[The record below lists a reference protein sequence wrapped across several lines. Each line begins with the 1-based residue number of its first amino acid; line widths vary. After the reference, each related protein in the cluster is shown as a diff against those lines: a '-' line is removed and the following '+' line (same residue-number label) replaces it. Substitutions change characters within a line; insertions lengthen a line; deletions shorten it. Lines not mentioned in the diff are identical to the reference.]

1 VTAIVMGTAAVPAPP
16 SRVRT
21 GMPAAR
27 EVLLI
32 DDDDRLRR
40 MVDLGLAAE
49 GFRVTGAGDGE
60 AGLELLGSRSFDAI
74 CVDVMLPGEDGVA
87 ICRRIRAGSDV
98 PIIIVSALSANAD
111 VVGGLEA
118 GADDYVGKPFA
129 VPVLAARIRALL
141 RRAGAARHGPGVR
154 VGDVEIDPG
163 EGLVRRAGEL
173 VALTATELRLLCR
186 LAAEPGRV
194 FSREELLEQV
204 WGYDYFGDTRL
215 VDVHVGRLRRKI
227 ENEPGEPRVV
237 VTERGA
243 GYRLGR

>member
-1 VTAIVMGTAAVPAPP
+1 M
-16 SRVRT
+16 S
-21 GMPAAR
+21 AAR
-27 EVLLI
+27 DVLLI

-49 GFRVTGAGDGE
+49 GFRVTGAADGRT
-60 AGLELLGSRSFDAI
+60 GLALFAEQEFDAV
-74 CVDVMLPGEDGVA
+74 CVDVMLPGEDGVT
-87 ICRRIRAGSDV
+87 ICRRLREESDV
-98 PIIIVSALSANAD
+98 PVVIVSALSANAD

-141 RRAGAARHGPGVR
+141 RRAGSARSHAGVR
-154 VGDVEIDPG
+154 IGDVEIDPG
-163 EGLVRRAGEL
+163 DGLVRRAGRL
-173 VALTATELRLLCR
+173 VALTGTELRLLCR
-186 LAAEPGRV
+186 LATEPGRV
-194 FSREELLEQV
+194 FTREELLEQV

-215 VDVHVGRLRRKI
+215 VDVHVGRLRRKV
-227 ENEPGEPRVV
+227 EDDPAVPRVV

>member
-1 VTAIVMGTAAVPAPP
+1 MGA
-16 SRVRT
+16 
-21 GMPAAR
+21 GLD
-27 EVLLI
+27 VLLI
-32 DDDDRLRR
+32 DDDERLRR

-49 GFRVTGAGDGE
+49 GFHVTGAGDGE
-60 AGLELLGSRSFDAI
+60 AGLELLGDRAFDAI

-87 ICRRIRAGSDV
+87 VCRRIRAGSDV
-98 PIIIVSALSANAD
+98 PIIIVSALSGNAD
-111 VVGGLEA
+111 MVGGLEA

-141 RRAGAARHGPGVR
+141 RRVAAARPGPRVR
-154 VGDVEIDPG
+154 VGEIEIEPG
-163 EGLVRRAGEL
+163 DGLVRRAGEL
-173 VALTATELRLLCR
+173 VALTGTELRLLCR
-186 LAAEPGRV
+186 LAEEPGRV

-227 ENEPGEPRVV
+227 ETDPRSPRVV

-243 GYRLGR
+243 GYRLGG

>member
-1 VTAIVMGTAAVPAPP
+1 MATALD
-16 SRVRT
+16 
-21 GMPAAR
+21 
-27 EVLLI
+27 VLLI
-32 DDDDRLRR
+32 DDDERLRR

-49 GFRVTGAGDGE
+49 GFRVVGAGDGE
-60 AGLELLGSRSFDAI
+60 SGLELLGQRPFDVV

-87 ICRRIRAGSDV
+87 VCRRIRAGSDV
-98 PIIIVSALSANAD
+98 PVVIVSARSGNTD

-118 GADDYVGKPFA
+118 GADDYVAKPFA

-141 RRAGAARHGPGVR
+141 RRAAATRGGAGVR
-154 VGDVEIDPG
+154 VGDVEIEPG

-173 VALTATELRLLCR
+173 VALTGTELRLLCR
-186 LAAEPGRV
+186 LASDPGRV

-215 VDVHVGRLRRKI
+215 VDVHVGRLRRKV
-227 ENEPGEPRVV
+227 ESDPGAPRVV

-243 GYRLGR
+243 GYRLGC

>member
-1 VTAIVMGTAAVPAPP
+1 MATAL
-16 SRVRT
+16 
-21 GMPAAR
+21 

-40 MVDLGLAAE
+40 MVDLGLGAE

-60 AGLELLGSRSFDAI
+60 TGLELLGRRAFDAI

-98 PIIIVSALSANAD
+98 PVVIVSARSDNID
-111 VVGGLEA
+111 VVSGLEA
-118 GADDYVGKPFA
+118 GADDYVSKPFA

-141 RRAGAARHGPGVR
+141 RRAAATRHGAGVR
-154 VGDVEIDPG
+154 VGEVEIEPG
-163 EGLVRRAGEL
+163 EGLVRRSGEL
-173 VALTATELRLLCR
+173 VALTNTELRMLCR
-186 LAAEPGRV
+186 LASEPGRV
-194 FSREELLEQV
+194 FSREELLQQV

-215 VDVHVGRLRRKI
+215 VDVHVGRLRRKV
-227 ENEPGEPRVV
+227 EADPGDPRVV